1 MQVLLF
7 ANKLYYSILKMDY
20 LQLKTIDNSSESQAK
35 WIIANGI
42 QSLLD
47 DNLEAIKTCK
57 QREKS
62 YLLGQK
68 EAYQNSLDVMKKYII
83 STFDLRTLTS

>member
-1 MQVLLF
+1 
-7 ANKLYYSILKMDY
+7 MDNI
-20 LQLKTIDNSSESQAK
+20 QAKTVDNSSESQVK

-62 YLLGQK
+62 YLLAQN
-68 EAYQNSLDVMKKYII
+68 EAYQKSLDVIKKYII